1 MPKVKDLINYLAR
14 YRKYHSINGKPNLTL
29 GELHTLCFERS
40 HIQSDSTTFD
50 SSDLI
55 FQAFI

>member
-1 MPKVKDLINYLAR
+1 MPKIKDLINYFAC
-14 YRKYHSINGKPNLTL
+14 YRKWHSINGKPNLTL
-29 GELHTLCFERS
+29 GKLDTFCFERS

-55 FQAFI
+55 F